1 MEICKNLDNSI
12 LELLDTLYKANICKQ
27 DVRIYKTEVRI

>member
-1 MEICKNLDNSI
+1 MKLNNWLDNRL
-12 LELLDTLYKANICKQ
+12 LEKKMQEYKVNICKQ